1 MKLCLGTVQQG
12 MEYGINNQYGKPSL
26 EESLEVFHQAVLSGI
41 DIFDTARAYGD
52 AEYLIGEYFK
62 KYGNPKGIKIISK
75 LRPNVF
81 QDTKDYYEVMKAEC
95 LESLRRMGIDK
106 LYGYLLHTPEYIRNP
121 QIVEAMQRLK
131 EEGLVENIGVS
142 IYEIEDGDYAIA
154 AKVDF
159 VQLPFSVFDQRGA
172 TTGFMKRAKQA
183 GITIFVRSVFLQ
195 GLFFMDENRLP
206 EKVSQAE
213 DILGKWNRYMEDS
226 SATKVEA
233 LIGFAKQQ
241 KYVDYIVF
249 GVDNVSQLREDIEVF
264 NHYELEGE
272 EKVRF
277 ENEFAIET
285 KSIIIPSLWS
295 DGTKPE

>member
-81 QDTKDYYEVMKAEC
+81 QDTKDYYEVMKEEC

-121 QIVEAMQRLK
+121 QIVAAMQRLK

-172 TTGFMKRAKQA
+172 TTGFMKRAKLA

-195 GLFFMDENRLP
+195 GLFFMDEKRLP

-264 NHYELEGE
+264 NHYEIEGE